1 MDNFRKAAYRI
12 EQVVDTV
19 ACTSYTVG
27 TSSESALEYAYTDCS
42 GASQSGYVGAASGY
56 DSETFCA
63 MTGTVTYATGIT
75 LAENGSC

>member
-19 ACTSYTVG
+19 ACTSYTVS
-27 TSSESALEYAYTDCS
+27 TSSGVGIEYSYTDCS
-42 GASQSGYVGAASGY
+42 GVSQSGYIGGASGD

-63 MTGTVTYATGIT
+63 MTGTVTYGTGIRLT
-75 LAENGSC
+75 GNGSC